1 MNHTLSGNIEAI
13 IVKLFDIMDNCR
25 DIVKYD
31 KSFAAKYLREK
42 KNFLEK
48 VEESI
53 AVKDLE
59 KDSVNDLLYHKAYND
74 CLEIVQKSLDNL
86 MNYAIIK
93 A

>member
-1 MNHTLSGNIEAI
+1 MSRKKQTEPQKPKKVENDIDINNIDVMFE
-13 IVKLFDIMDNCR
+13 DM
-25 DIVKYD
+25 
-31 KSFAAKYLREK
+31 
-42 KNFLEK
+42 KNLVLEK